1 MQNNMMR
8 RHQMGFV
15 FEAIKL
21 LLLLVSGWLTFQFL
35 GRFMPN
41 MWERIAALAMYELG
55 LLAWHYIHHW
65 KVETPR
71 QHMFSKNME
80 RLCLLAVGSAAG
92 FQLLSMISAGFG
104 DSLPHWTHTLVEF
117 VTVAI
122 FMIQIWA
129 FTRWEKLSRYYQA
142 VEIGFNRELAGN
154 QTGMISA
161 ALAQTDVSEVVDADE
176 NSGALPAASE
186 ADAAI
191 STNADSAPQISLQ
204 KVVKLLPQVSKR
216 VTLKDR
222 ELALES
228 LVTTHPDLT
237 VKQLSQQ
244 LGIGES
250 TIRQWKKDR
259 QS

>member
-154 QTGMISA
+154 QTGLISA

-176 NSGALPAASE
+176 NSGALPASSE

-191 STNADSAPQISLQ
+191 STTGDSAAQNTLQ
-204 KVVKLLPQVSKR
+204 KAVKFLPQVTKR
-216 VTLKDR
+216 VRLEDR

-228 LVTTHPDLT
+228 LASAHPELSVKDLAQQ
-237 VKQLSQQ
+237 VGLS
-244 LGIGES
+244 ES
-250 TIRQWKKDR
+250 TVRQWKKGK
-259 QS
+259 

>member
-1 MQNNMMR
+1 MMR

-154 QTGMISA
+154 QTGLISA

-176 NSGALPAASE
+176 NSGAIASTSE

-191 STNADSAPQISLQ
+191 STTGDSAPQISLQ
-204 KVVKLLPQVSKR
+204 KVVKMLPQVTKR
-216 VTLKDR
+216 VRLEDR

-228 LVTTHPDLT
+228 LFSAHPELSVRDLAQQ
-237 VKQLSQQ
+237 VGLS
-244 LGIGES
+244 ES
-250 TIRQWKKDR
+250 TVRQWKKGK
-259 QS
+259 